1 MRSKTDCCY
10 RVTFHTH
17 ESDILPK
24 SWTDRGGDIGLK
36 DLGEDEWDELAL
48 FIWNGGGLEARIF
61 RDERTAWG
69 LRNCL
74 REMDAL
80 DWDVLRFSVDRI
92 MKKRAQRKR
101 EARRR

>member
-1 MRSKTDCCY
+1 MRSETDCCS

-17 ESDILPK
+17 ESNILPK
-24 SWTDRGGDIGLK
+24 CWTDHGGKISLK

-48 FIWNGGGLEARIF
+48 FKWHGGGLKPRIF

-80 DWDVLRFSVDRI
+80 DRNVLRFSVDRI
-92 MKKRAQRKR
+92 RKKRAQRKR
-101 EARRR
+101 EMRRR

>member
-1 MRSKTDCCY
+1 MRSETDCCS
-10 RVTFHTH
+10 RVTFHTR
-17 ESDILPK
+17 ESNILPK
-24 SWTDRGGDIGLK
+24 CWTDHGGKISLK

-48 FIWNGGGLEARIF
+48 FKWHGDGLKPRVF

-80 DWDVLRFSVDRI
+80 DRNVLRFSVDRI
-92 MKKRAQRKR
+92 RKKRAQRKR
-101 EARRR
+101 EMRRR